1 MKVWTLL
8 TWMTQLGL
16 SIAAPLVGFIFLALW
31 LRNQFSLGGWILW
44 VGILLGLISALDGLR
59 TSLKA
64 LTRLTKSE
72 PQDKPAVSF
81 HDHA

>member
-1 MKVWTLL
+1 MKDWTLL

-16 SIAAPLVGFIFLALW
+16 SIAAPLAGFIFLALW
-31 LRNQFSLGGWILW
+31 LRNQFSLGSWVLW

-72 PQDKPAVSF
+72 SQDKPAVSF
-81 HDHA
+81 HDHV

>member
-1 MKVWTLL
+1 MKDWTLL

-16 SIAAPLVGFIFLALW
+16 SIAAPLAGFIFLALW
-31 LRNQFSLGGWILW
+31 LRNQFSLGSWVLW

-81 HDHA
+81 HDHV